1 MRPRK
6 LGNVSTVVPVISMA
20 DHGFSVCSRM
30 NVSSRT
36 TEDAVKFKKGM
47 GSIFRKPRKT
57 KSGRKVHDPF
67 YYISYNVGRKRFREC
82 TFSRDL
88 GVAQDLLIKRQREA
102 GSRRFG
108 GDDPEKVTFD
118 DLVALIRADYEQKQ
132 NRTLDRVE
140 HAIKHLRPFFEHV
153 PAVGI
158 TFDSVSRYITKRLKE
173 PRSSRGT
180 VHKELA
186 ALGRMLTLAVHAGRL
201 PSKPHLPTL
210 KLDNVRKGFLT
221 EEHMRAVLAKLPDWY
236 APAIEFTWR
245 TGWRIGEVK
254 SLTWG
259 QIDWKAGTAR
269 LEVGTTKNR
278 DGRVFPFAAS
288 PSLAALLRA
297 QRERTDAWQR
307 DHGQIVP
314 WVFWRAGKR
323 LADHRDTWN
332 TACKRAGL
340 PGKLVHDLRRSAVR
354 NLEQANVSRS
364 VAMKLTGH
372 KTEAVYRRYAIVA
385 EADLFEAVRKLESAT
400 KSEIGP
406 QSGTEAAQSAT
417 TAETG
422 NAENSL

>member
-1 MRPRK
+1 M
-6 LGNVSTVVPVISMA
+6 
-20 DHGFSVCSRM
+20 
-30 NVSSRT
+30 
-36 TEDAVKFKKGM
+36 KFKKGM
-47 GSIFRKPRKT
+47 GAIFRKSRKT
-57 KSGRKVHDPF
+57 KSGKTVHDPY
-67 YYISYNVGRKRFREC
+67 YYISYNVGKKRFREC

-88 GVAQDLLIKRQREA
+88 GVAQNLLIKRQREA

-108 GDDPEKVTFD
+108 GDDPERVTFD

-140 HAIKHLRPFFEHV
+140 HAIKHLRPYFEHI
-153 PAVGI
+153 PAIGI
-158 TFDSVSRYITKRLKE
+158 TYDRVSRYITKRLAE

-210 KLDNVRKGFLT
+210 KLDNVRKGFFSDD
-221 EEHMRAVLAKLPDWY
+221 EIRAVLAKLPDWY
-236 APAIEFTWR
+236 APAIEFAWR

-254 SLTWG
+254 GLTWG
-259 QIDWKAGTAR
+259 QIDWKAGTVR

-278 DGRVFPFAAS
+278 EGRVFPFAAS
-288 PSLAALLRA
+288 PALAALLMK
-297 QRERTDAWQR
+297 QRDRTDAYQR
-307 DHGQIVP
+307 EHGRIVP
-314 WVFWRAGKR
+314 WVFWRDGKK

-340 PGKLVHDLRRSAVR
+340 PGKLVHDLRRTAVR
-354 NLEQANVSRS
+354 NLERAGVGRS

-385 EADLFEAVRKLESAT
+385 EADLFEAVRRLERSSST
-400 KSEIGP
+400 EIGP
-406 QSGTEAAQSAT
+406 QSGTEPAQGTNNAD
-417 TAETG
+417 AG

>member
-1 MRPRK
+1 
-6 LGNVSTVVPVISMA
+6 
-20 DHGFSVCSRM
+20 
-30 NVSSRT
+30 
-36 TEDAVKFKKGM
+36 VKFKKGM
-47 GSIFRKPRKT
+47 GSIFKKRRKT
-57 KSGRKVHDPF
+57 RSGRKIDDPF
-67 YYISYNVGRKRFREC
+67 YYVSYYAGGKRFREC
-82 TFSRDL
+82 SYSRDL
-88 GVAQDLLIKRQREA
+88 EVARNLLFKRQREA
-102 GSRRFG
+102 GSRRHG
-108 GDDPEKVTFD
+108 GDDPGRVTFD
-118 DLVALIRADYEQKQ
+118 DLVALIHADYEQKQ
-132 NRTLDRVE
+132 NRSWDRVD
-140 HAIKHLRPFFEHV
+140 HAIKHLRPFFERV

-158 TFDSVSRYITKRLKE
+158 SYDLVSRYITKRLKE

-210 KLDNVRKGFLT
+210 KLDNVRKGFFSDD
-221 EEHMRAVLAKLPDWY
+221 EVRAVLAKLPDWY

-254 SLTWG
+254 SLTWA
-259 QIDWKAGTAR
+259 QIDWNAGTVR

-278 DGRVFPFAAS
+278 EGRVFPFAAS
-288 PSLAALLRA
+288 PSLVALLRA

-307 DHGQIVP
+307 HHGQIVP
-314 WVFWRAGKR
+314 WVFWRDGKK

-340 PGKLVHDLRRSAVR
+340 PGKLVHDLRRTAVR
-354 NLEQANVSRS
+354 NLERAGVSRS

-385 EADLFEAVRKLESAT
+385 EADLFEAVRKLESGAKT
-400 KSEIGP
+400 EIGP

-417 TAETG
+417 NAEAGST
-422 NAENSL
+422 ENSL